1 MGYNL
6 KKLTE
11 ELKVKGLADDGLVA
25 WGQNVNAM
33 GGFLGGAIGGAI
45 AGATSPMHT
54 ISCKGDKIVIIPFSN
69 KEIKYSEGIMID
81 KSKIKKAKLSFG
93 LWTRK
98 LKIETTDGKSRA
110 FSITQGKSAVKQILA
125 KLGF

>member
-33 GGFLGGAIGGAI
+33 AGFLGGAIGGAI
-45 AGATSPMHT
+45 AGATTPMHT

-81 KSKIKKAKLSFG
+81 KSKIKSAKISG
-93 LWTRK
+93 LLTAK

-110 FSITQGKSAVKQILA
+110 YSITQGKDAVKQILS
-125 KLGF
+125 KLGL

>member
-11 ELKVKGLADDGLVA
+11 ELKEKGLADDGLVA
-25 WGQNVNAM
+25 WGQNS
-33 GGFLGGAIGGAI
+33 GGALFGAVGAGI
-45 AGATSPMHT
+45 AGMHT

-81 KSKIKKAKLSFG
+81 KNKIKKAKVSFG
-93 LWTRK
+93 LWTSK

-110 FSITQGKSAVKQILA
+110 YSITQGKSAVKEILA
-125 KLGF
+125 KMGL

>member
-11 ELKVKGLADDGLVA
+11 ELTAKGLADNELVA

-33 GGFLGGAIGGAI
+33 AGFLGGAIGGAI
-45 AGATSPMHT
+45 AGATTRMHT
-54 ISCKGDKIVIIPFSN
+54 ISCKGDKIVVIPFSN
-69 KEIKYSEGIMID
+69 KEIKYDEGVMID
-81 KSKIKKAKLSFG
+81 KSKIKSAKISSG
-93 LWTRK
+93 LWSSK
-98 LKIETTDGKSRA
+98 LKIETVSGKSIA
-110 FSITQGKSAVKQILA
+110 YSITQGKDAVKQILS

>member
-25 WGQNVNAM
+25 WGQNLNAM

-45 AGATSPMHT
+45 AGATSSMYT
-54 ISCKGDKIVIIPFSN
+54 VSRKGSKIVIIPFTN

-93 LWTRK
+93 IWTAK
-98 LKIETTDGKSRA
+98 LKIETIDGKLRA
-110 FSITQGKSAVKQILA
+110 YSITQGKSAVREILTQ
-125 KLGF
+125 LGF

>member
-11 ELKVKGLADDGLVA
+11 ELKVKELADDGLVA
-25 WGQNVNAM
+25 WGQNSSGAM
-33 GGFLGGAIGGAI
+33 FGAVGAAL
-45 AGATSPMHT
+45 AGMHT

-69 KEIKYSEGIMID
+69 KEIRFDDGLMID
-81 KSKIKKAKLSFG
+81 KKEIRRAKVSG
-93 LWTRK
+93 LLTAK
-98 LKIETTDGKSRA
+98 LKIETVDGKSNSY
-110 FSITQGKSAVKQILA
+110 SITQGKTAVKQILA